1 MIVYLLRRLGWSVF
15 VLVAVLTIVFALLFG
30 IGDPAVA
37 TLGPQAR
44 VGQLQQFRRERGLD
58 RSIPMQFLS
67 YVGVAPCVR
76 RHAPS
81 YHGGKGYCGLLQG
94 ELGESFS
101 HNEPVSNVLLTR
113 FPRTLVLGLMSMMFE
128 LLIGLTVGVIAAIRK
143 HTLLDTGIMALAFLG
158 ISAPTFLTGL
168 LFLRY
173 VAFQAGWFP
182 VGGYGLG
189 FWSHIEHAL
198 LPAFTLAIAGA
209 ATDARIMRSE
219 MIDALG
225 SDYIRTARA
234 KGLPAWRVVMGHAF
248 RNALLPIV
256 TIVGLSMPVLVSGAV
271 ITESIFAWPGMGLLA
286 IQSINNLD
294 LYTVMGVVLFSSL
307 MVQIG
312 NFLADVAV
320 AALDPRIGAV

>member
-1 MIVYLLRRLGWSVF
+1 MIRYLAQRFGWSLF
-15 VLVAVLTIVFALLFG
+15 VLMTVLTLVFNLLFG

-37 TLGPQAR
+37 TYGPNAR
-44 VGQLQQFRRERGLD
+44 KEQLAQFRHQQGLD
-58 RSIPMQFLS
+58 QPVWRQFLS
-67 YVGVAPCVR
+67 YVGVMPCVR
-76 RHAPS
+76 RASPS
-81 YHGGKGYCGLLQG
+81 YDEGRGYCGLLQG
-94 ELGESFS
+94 QLGESFS
-101 HNEPVSNVLLTR
+101 HNEPVGKVLLTR
-113 FPRTLVLGLMSMMFE
+113 FPRTLILGLMALMFE
-128 LLIGLTVGVIAAIRK
+128 LMIGVTVGVIAAVRR
-143 HTLLDTGIMALAFLG
+143 HTMTDTAIMALAFLG

-182 VGGYGLG
+182 VGGYGFG
-189 FWSHIEHAL
+189 FFSHLYHAV

-209 ATDARIMRSE
+209 ATDARIMRGE

-234 KGLPAWRVVMGHAF
+234 KGLRGIRVVMVHAF

-256 TIVGLSMPVLVSGAV
+256 TIIGLSMPILVSGAV
-271 ITESIFAWPGMGLLA
+271 ITESIFGWPGIGLLA
-286 IQSINNLD
+286 IEAINNLD

-312 NFLADVAV
+312 NFAADAAV
-320 AALDPRIGAV
+320 AALDPRIGAR